1 MHITPRQLLTTGTAA
16 AAVAGALL
24 LGAEDVGLAPFT
36 RAHSVDA
43 ANLWMSGNAAPPAR
57 SAMPRRAPADAHRHS
72 GAR

>member
-1 MHITPRQLLTTGTAA
+1 MHITPRQFLTSGTAA

-24 LGAEDVGLAPFT
+24 LGAEDVGLAPFA

-43 ANLWMSGNAAPPAR
+43 AHLWMSGSAVPPAG
-57 SAMPRRAPADAHRHS
+57 SALPRRAPADAHRHS

>member
-1 MHITPRQLLTTGTAA
+1 MHITPRQLLTSGTAA

-43 ANLWMSGNAAPPAR
+43 STLWMSGNAAPP
-57 SAMPRRAPADAHRHS
+57 SGMGMPHRVPANGHRHGGS
-72 GAR
+72 R